1 MLWFSLGI
9 IHIFAVE
16 GHDVVEHALSLH
28 SRTIGVQFYRLN
40 VAVDG
45 LMPQA
50 LFTER
55 ITLLVI
61 RFGIWFLALGFGHGA
76 NS

>member
-1 MLWFSLGI
+1 MPWSSLGI
-9 IHIFAVE
+9 IHIFTVE
-16 GHDVVEHALSLH
+16 GHDVVEHALSFH
-28 SRTIGVQFYRLN
+28 SRTVGVQFYRLN

-50 LFTER
+50 LLTER

-61 RFGIWFLALGFGHGA
+61 RFGIWFLAWGFGHGA